1 MAEEVKG
8 FVEHYAGFK
17 RHWKP
22 ALAVFVVI
30 MGIGSVFTMSLPDI
44 YRSSGFI
51 LIEESEIPEELM
63 RSTVTTYAT
72 RQVTTLNEKIL
83 TIGNLVGIIERYD
96 LFADERRGTPLEL
109 LAIRVRED
117 IAVEIQTRD
126 SVSPTGV
133 PQTRAVGF
141 TVSFDSEEPEVA
153 KRVTDELVGLYLE
166 ENLRTRSEQTTETAV
181 FLSKQV
187 TKLETEI
194 SGLESKLA
202 TFKEE
207 NADSLPSLNSLNL
220 QMMNRTDQQ
229 LSEIERQLHVID
241 ENRITVEAQI
251 ATVEPTS
258 PTRLADGSVAL
269 SPVDQ
274 LKSLQTQLSIIQSKY
289 SEDHPDVI
297 ATRRDI
303 GSLQQR
309 FGLNVDI
316 GEYERELADARSELA
331 IAQEK
336 YSAEHPD
343 VVRLQNK
350 IIEVDRQIAQANTD
364 YMAGQV
370 TPDNP
375 AYIAL
380 QASANKLDAAESG
393 LRAEQKKLRAKQSDY
408 ERRLMRTP
416 QIEKNL
422 GSLSREL
429 SSTTNR
435 YWVMRDKQFAAEVG
449 ETLEISAKGEEM
461 VLIEPPRVPLLPYK
475 PDRGAILALAF
486 LFAAIA
492 GLAITQLIDGLDHS
506 IRGAND
512 VRVIQG
518 VSPIVEIPYITT
530 EAEVANSK
538 RRRKMAL
545 AASPAVLV
553 IAMLI
558 VHFAV
563 TPLDLLWINMTRS
576 F

>member
-8 FVEHYAGFK
+8 FSEHYAGFK
-17 RHWKP
+17 RHWKL
-22 ALAVFVVI
+22 ALAVFAVI
-30 MGIGSVFTMSLPDI
+30 MGMGSAFTLSLPDI

-51 LIEESEIPEELM
+51 LIEESEIPEELL

-83 TIGNLVGIIERYD
+83 TIRNLIGIIERYG
-96 LFADERRGTPLEL
+96 LFADERADTPLEL
-109 LAIRVRED
+109 LAIRIRQD

-133 PQTRAVGF
+133 PQSRAVGF
-141 TVSFDSEEPEVA
+141 TVSFDSEEPETA
-153 KRVTDELVGLYLE
+153 KLVTDELVGLYLE

-181 FLSKQV
+181 FLSTQV
-187 TKLETEI
+187 AKLETEI
-194 SGLESKLA
+194 SGLEGKLA
-202 TFKEE
+202 TFKED

-220 QMMNRTDQQ
+220 QMMNRIDQQ

-269 SPVDQ
+269 SPADQ

-316 GEYERELADARSELA
+316 GDYERELAGARSELA

-350 IIEVDRQIAQANTD
+350 IIEVERQIAQANTD
-364 YMAGQV
+364 FMAGQV

-380 QASANKLDAAESG
+380 QASGNKLDAEESG
-393 LRAEQKKLRAKQSDY
+393 LRAEQQKLRAKQSDY

-422 GSLSREL
+422 ASLSREL

-435 YWVMRDKQFAAEVG
+435 YWVMRDKQFAAQVG
-449 ETLEISAKGEEM
+449 ETLETAAKGEEM

-475 PDRGAILALAF
+475 PDRSAILALAF

-492 GLAITQLIDGLDHS
+492 GLAITQLIDGMDHS

-530 EAEVANSK
+530 EAEVANMK
-538 RRRKMAL
+538 RMRKMAL
-545 AASPAVLV
+545 FASPAVLV

-563 TPLDLLWINMTRS
+563 TPLDLLWMNMTRS